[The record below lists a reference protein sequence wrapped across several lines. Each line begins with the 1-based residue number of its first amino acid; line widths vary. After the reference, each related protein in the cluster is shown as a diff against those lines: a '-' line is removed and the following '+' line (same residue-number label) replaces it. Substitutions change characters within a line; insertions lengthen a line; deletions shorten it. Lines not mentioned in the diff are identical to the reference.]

1 MQQAKKYKIMNTHT
15 SNKYILKHSGK
26 TFLLLSGLLLTL
38 GSCTK
43 NFEEYNTNPNALND
57 AQTIAKLSTAYG
69 PIEQAIFSNYQT
81 AQNLSA
87 DAYSGYMMSPTPFSA
102 NYNLNYALTDSW
114 NQNGFKDP
122 YNLVMAPIKKIAE
135 VGARENLPEL
145 WAVALVL
152 QVEAMDRVTDRFG
165 PIPYTKAG
173 TSLKSV
179 AYDDQKTVYETF
191 FKQLD
196 TAVANLTTY
205 VAANPGKSTLGDGD
219 LIYQGDYTQWIKF
232 ANSLRLRLAM
242 RVSKVDPELAKTQ
255 GEKAL
260 AQEAGL
266 LTVPADDAKVQ
277 QSGGRNNDLWQITE
291 AWGDNRLGASLGTYL
306 TGYNDPRTSAY
317 ATPAKDPKLAGKYT
331 GIRIGISINAKA
343 DYEDYASLNTAKNFT
358 QTSPQYVMTAA
369 ECWFLKAEAAL
380 RGWAGAGDIQEDYET
395 GIKTSMDQWGVKIG
409 DYLNDN
415 TSVQADYVDPKN
427 AANNSDALSTITIK
441 WDGSASKEQ
450 QLERII
456 TQKWLTMFPEGQ
468 EAWADYRRTGY
479 PKLFPV
485 VHNNSGGSIST
496 EEQIRRLPY
505 PAVEY
510 STDNGTAVK
519 EAVQNLLGGEDNGG
533 TRLWWD
539 VKGSNF

>member
-1 MQQAKKYKIMNTHT
+1 MNTHT
-15 SNKYILKHSGK
+15 TNTHTLKRP
-26 TFLLLSGLLLTL
+26 GLLLAVLAGILLTF
-38 GSCTK
+38 GACTK
-43 NFEEYNTNPNALND
+43 DFEKYNTNPNALNT
-57 AQTIAKLSTAYG
+57 AQTLSILRTAFG
-69 PIEQAIFSNYQT
+69 PIEQAIYSNYQT

-102 NYNLNYALTDSW
+102 NYNLNYSMTDGW
-114 NQNGFKDP
+114 NTNGFKDA
-122 YNLVMAPIKKIAE
+122 YTLVMAPVKKIAE
-135 VGARENLPEL
+135 AGAREKLPEL
-145 WAVALVL
+145 WGVALLL

-165 PIPYTKAG
+165 PIPYTLTG
-173 TSLKSV
+173 TSVKSV
-179 AYDDQKTVYETF
+179 AYDDQKTVYEAF
-191 FKQLD
+191 FKQID
-196 TAVANLTTY
+196 TAVANLTAY

-219 LIYQGDYTQWIKF
+219 LIYNGDFTEWIKF

-242 RVSKVDPELAKTQ
+242 RVSKADPELAKEQ

-277 QSGGRNNDLWQITE
+277 QAGGRNNDLWQITE
-291 AWGDNRLGASLGTYL
+291 SWGDNRLGASLGTYL
-306 TGYNDPRTSAY
+306 NGYKDPRGSMY
-317 ATPAKDPKLAGKYT
+317 ATPATDPKLDGKFI
-331 GIRIGISINAKA
+331 GIRIGIAINAKA
-343 DYEDYASLNTAKNFT
+343 DYEGYASLNTAKSFT
-358 QTSPQYVMTAA
+358 QTSPQYIMTAA

-380 RGWAGAGDIQEDYET
+380 RGWTGAGDIKADYET
-395 GIKTSMDQWGVKIG
+395 GIQTSMDQWNVKIG
-409 DYLNDN
+409 NYLSDN
-415 TSVQADYVDPKN
+415 TSKQTAYVDPKN
-427 AANNSDALSTITIK
+427 AANNSAALSTITIK
-441 WDGSASKEQ
+441 WNASATKEQ

-456 TQKWLTMFPEGQ
+456 TQKWIAIFPDGQ

-485 VHNNSGGSIST
+485 VHNNSGGTIST

-505 PAVEY
+505 PAIEY

-519 EAVQNLLGGEDNGG
+519 DAVQNLLGGDDTGG

>member
-1 MQQAKKYKIMNTHT
+1 MNTHT
-15 SNKYILKHSGK
+15 SNKCLHRRPGGLILLALSG
-26 TFLLLSGLLLTL
+26 FLLILAS
-38 GSCTK
+38 SCTK
-43 NFEEYNTNPNALND
+43 NFEAYNTNPYALTD
-57 AQTIAKLSTAYG
+57 SQTVAILATAYG

-87 DAYSGYMMSPTPFSA
+87 DAYSGYMMSPTPFAA

-122 YNLVMAPIKKIAE
+122 YNLVMAPVKKMAE
-135 VGARENLPEL
+135 VGTRENLPDL
-145 WAVALVL
+145 WAVALLL

-165 PIPYTKAG
+165 PIPYTMAG
-173 TSLKSV
+173 TSVKSV
-179 AYDDQKTVYETF
+179 PYDDQKTVYEAF
-191 FKQLD
+191 FKQID
-196 TAVANLTTY
+196 TAVTNLTAF
-205 VAANPGKSTLGDGD
+205 VAAHPGELPLKDGD
-219 LIYQGDYTQWIKF
+219 LIYGGDYTQWIKF

-242 RVSKVDPELAKTQ
+242 RVSKVDPALAKEQ

-266 LTVPADDAKVQ
+266 LAVPADDAKVQ

-291 AWGDNRLGASLGTYL
+291 SWGDNRLGASLGTYL
-306 TGYNDPRTSAY
+306 TGYNDPRTAAY
-317 ATPAKDPKLAGKYT
+317 AAPGSDAGLKNKYT
-331 GIRIGISINAKA
+331 GIRIGIAINAKA
-343 DYEDYASLNTAKNFT
+343 DYEDYASLNTATSFT
-358 QTSPQYVMTAA
+358 QTSAQYVMTAA

-380 RGWAGAGDIQEDYET
+380 RGWAGAGDVKKDYET
-395 GIKTSMDQWGVKIG
+395 GIKTSMDQWGVKIE
-409 DYLNDN
+409 DYLSDD
-415 TSVQADYVDPKN
+415 TSKQAAYLDPKN
-427 AANNSDALSTITIK
+427 TANNSPALSTITIK
-441 WDGSASKEQ
+441 WDAAASKEE

-456 TQKWLTMFPEGQ
+456 TQKWLAIFPDGQ

-505 PAVEY
+505 PAIEY
-510 STDNGTAVK
+510 STDNGSAVK
-519 EAVQNLLGGEDNGG
+519 EAVQNLLGGPDNGG

-539 VKGSNF
+539 IKGSNF